1 MTSNY
6 QTSTTI
12 SGETRTFSTSAVGMK
27 FGVFNLVTE
36 EITHAFATRDEAQD
50 FIVVEL
56 RKPSLIVELISAN

>member
-27 FGVFNLVTE
+27 FGLFDLVTE
-36 EITHAFATRDEAQD
+36 EITHAFATIGEAQD
-50 FIVVEL
+50 FIVCEL
-56 RKPSLIVELISAN
+56 RKPVMIVELVPAN

>member
-12 SGETRTFSTSAVGMK
+12 SGEIRTFSSASVGMK
-27 FGVFNLVTE
+27 FGVFNLLTE
-36 EITHAFATRDEAQD
+36 QITHAFATSDEAQD

-56 RKPSLIVELISAN
+56 RKPAVIVELVSAN